1 MHPCWAVVLAMLPSI
16 ISDPPRRAVVV
27 SEFVDVLDEPDD
39 AAFSTGRLARG
50 RKVLIVRDGPDGW
63 CTIAPPVGSFS
74 FVEESDLEDL
84 GDDTARVLSRF
95 AAVRPGRDGARVP
108 GPPRVTLKQGTIV
121 QLLDRRPIVQR
132 QGGTIQSWIAIAPPK
147 AEVRFVRA
155 SAIEERDEDVAPD
168 RSMTPRRDRLAAR
181 RDEEIS
187 EDQEILRPNQSG
199 LPEVGPIDPSFL
211 AVEPSVP
218 DEGLSAEVAD
228 RIRRITERHRAE
240 LGRPIDLW
248 NLGPIASAYES
259 LLKEGADSAE
269 RRAVQT
275 RLDLLRGQE
284 SAAKAAARMAKLL
297 SKSRARDGRVFTP
310 LIDEADRKKDGPRR
324 YDATGLLQTTSRL
337 VDGRKV
343 HALIGDDGA
352 VVAYLA
358 IPPGVSAGPL
368 VSHRVGVRGAG
379 RFDETLMARLILVQ
393 DLETL
398 KDEDAKSSKSRS
410 PQRTD
415 R

>member
-1 MHPCWAVVLAMLPSI
+1 MHPCWAVVLAVLPSI
-16 ISDPPRRAVVV
+16 TPDPPRWAVVV

-39 AAFSTGRLARG
+39 AAFSTGRLDRG

-63 CTIAPPVGSFS
+63 YTIAPPDGAFS

-95 AAVRPGRDGARVP
+95 AAVRPGREGAKVP
-108 GPPRVTLKQGTIV
+108 GPPRVTLKLGTIV
-121 QLLDRRPIVQR
+121 VLLDRRPIVQR
-132 QGGTIQSWIAIAPPK
+132 QGGTIRSWIAIAPPK

-155 SAIEERDEDVAPD
+155 AAIEELEVQEEAERA
-168 RSMTPRRDRLAAR
+168 MTPRRNRLAAR
-181 RDEEIS
+181 SDEEFS
-187 EDQEILRPNQSG
+187 EDQEIVRPNQTG

-211 AVEPSVP
+211 TVEPSVP
-218 DEGLSAEVAD
+218 DEGLSAEVAE
-228 RIRRITERHRAE
+228 RIRRITDRHRAE
-240 LGRPIDLW
+240 LARPIDLW

-269 RRAVQT
+269 RRAVQA

-297 SKSRARDGRVFTP
+297 SRSRTRDGRVFTP
-310 LIDEADRKKDGPRR
+310 LLDEADRRPSGPRR
-324 YDATGLLQTTSRL
+324 YDATGLLQTTSKL

-358 IPPGVSAGPL
+358 IPPGVLPGPL

-398 KDEDAKSSKSRS
+398 TGEDAKPTKAKS
-410 PQRTD
+410 PQRTN